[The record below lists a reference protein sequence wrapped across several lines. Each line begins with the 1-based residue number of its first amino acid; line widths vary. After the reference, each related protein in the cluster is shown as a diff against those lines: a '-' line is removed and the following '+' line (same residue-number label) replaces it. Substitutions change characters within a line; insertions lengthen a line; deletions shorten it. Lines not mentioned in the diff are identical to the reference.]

1 MDKKSSAQ
9 KVIKVDK
16 RLLNEERKST
26 FAGSSIYILWGGI
39 AGVALL
45 AAAASFLTADL
56 DKIRANNSNPQV
68 DTITT
73 AGVSSSARPINVAQR
88 RKQVLATQVQ
98 KQKIDDI
105 SRVIHRLRGEQISLN
120 NRIAELETKI
130 RETQTRTKTLENELK
145 KAPVQSRVS
154 SSVPQQ
160 AAPASSANLNPE
172 FKANDEWQTQTVR
185 VIPPNTTPEKTTK
198 TKIKQSVP
206 PAPRVQTKSAGTS
219 VFTKTKSGNK
229 RDVDTT
235 VVGSINLAETT
246 KFAIDLGVN
255 PTEARAKDLWES
267 LKKNKS
273 SALAQLTPN
282 YIPTG
287 NNEGETRIVAG
298 PFLDAS
304 DAIKACVAVRAVQAF
319 CKTALFPK

>member
-16 RLLNEERKST
+16 RLLNEKHKSA
-26 FAGSSIYILWGGI
+26 FAGSSIYILWGGL
-39 AGVALL
+39 ASVALL
-45 AAAASFLTADL
+45 AAATSFLTTDL
-56 DKIRANNSNPQV
+56 DKIRANNSNPQI

-73 AGVSSSARPINVAQR
+73 AGVSSNSRPVNVTQR
-88 RKQVLATQVQ
+88 RKQVLETQVQ
-98 KQKIDDI
+98 KQKINDI
-105 SRVIHRLRGEQISLN
+105 SRVIHRLRTEQISLN
-120 NRIAELETKI
+120 NRIAELETTI
-130 RETQTRTKTLENELK
+130 RETRTHTKTLENELK
-145 KAPVQSRVS
+145 KETVKSEIS
-154 SSVPQQ
+154 SSTPQQ
-160 AAPASSANLNPE
+160 AAAASSASLNPE
-172 FKANDEWQTQTVR
+172 FKANDEWQTQAVR
-185 VIPPNTTPEKTTK
+185 VIPPNIAPEKTTK

-206 PAPRVQTKSAGTS
+206 PAQKVQTKNAGTS
-219 VFTKTKSGNK
+219 VFAKTKSANK

-235 VVGSINLAETT
+235 VVGSISLAETT

-255 PTEARAKDLWES
+255 PTQARAKDLWES

-273 SALAQLTPN
+273 STIAQLTPH

-304 DAIKACVAVRAVQAF
+304 DAIKACVAVRSVQAF